1 VKGVASTTVARRLA
15 AGFGLVLG
23 LWTVVTVLA
32 MFKVDAI
39 DNALQTNAE
48 EHALIQR
55 YAINFRG
62 SAHDRAIAL
71 RDVVLA
77 PDAAGRRKE
86 VEAIEALADFYA
98 QSVVPLEKLVDAKG
112 PQSELARLYADIR
125 AMEAQALASTQRTVQ
140 QAQAGDTAA
149 AAATLWGQA
158 KPHYVQWLAAINRLI
173 DLEEVRIQ
181 SQNHTAMRH
190 AGSFLWMMLS
200 ALALA
205 LAVSAAM
212 AWWVSRSITA
222 QLGAEPQVLADVT
235 QRIAGGDLTGM
246 PAMAIARPGSVLA
259 SLAAMQ
265 QSLARVVGQVRQA
278 SDTIATSSISIATGN
293 GSLLQRTSA
302 QSDHLQE
309 TAGSMQQMSDSVNHN
324 ADSARQ
330 AAQLATSAR
339 TAAEEGSS
347 VVGQVVATMDEISA
361 SSHRIAEI
369 IGVIDGIAF
378 QTNLLA
384 LNAAVEAARAGD
396 QGRGFAVVA
405 SEVRGLA
412 QRSADAARQV
422 RSLIDTSVGKVSHGT
437 QLAGAAGSRMTDIV
451 AQVQRVAVLIGE
463 ISGATQAQTDDIDR
477 VGQAVADLEQSTQ
490 QNTALV
496 EETASATD
504 GLQHQAA
511 DLRQLVS
518 LFKLDRPG
526 SEAQA

>member
-235 QRIAGGDLTGM
+235 QRIAGGDLTGNKAW
-246 PAMAIARPGSVLA
+246 PAW
-259 SLAAMQ
+259 
-265 QSLARVVGQVRQA
+265 
-278 SDTIATSSISIATGN
+278 
-293 GSLLQRTSA
+293 
-302 QSDHLQE
+302 
-309 TAGSMQQMSDSVNHN
+309 
-324 ADSARQ
+324 SARFGRPRTPSPP
-330 AAQLATSAR
+330 ARSASPPA
-339 TAAEEGSS
+339 TAACC
-347 VVGQVVATMDEISA
+347 SA
-361 SSHRIAEI
+361 PAPSPTICRRLPAPC
-369 IGVIDGIAF
+369 
-378 QTNLLA
+378 
-384 LNAAVEAARAGD
+384 
-396 QGRGFAVVA
+396 
-405 SEVRGLA
+405 
-412 QRSADAARQV
+412 
-422 RSLIDTSVGKVSHGT
+422 
-437 QLAGAAGSRMTDIV
+437 SR
-451 AQVQRVAVLIGE
+451 
-463 ISGATQAQTDDIDR
+463 
-477 VGQAVADLEQSTQ
+477 
-490 QNTALV
+490 
-496 EETASATD
+496 
-504 GLQHQAA
+504 
-511 DLRQLVS
+511 
-518 LFKLDRPG
+518 
-526 SEAQA
+526 